1 MILRWYFDV
10 WRIVIWSIFHR
21 CTKEMSRK
29 PAPLSA
35 RPGKVVLLGS
45 TVSLLSE
52 QTSLRVMPNCFIHC
66 SIAMKCDQM
75 TGKKL
80 RKQDTS
86 SRFIQSVRLQRD
98 SKRLRFVGF
107 AEFDMDG
114 RAFTGGEMDR
124 MMMILA
130 LRNCFCNFGNFW
142 CWEMR
147 GLQVTRG
154 QLFGYVWIYLF
165 GYILIIYTVVMFAAR
180 VLFHMTTNHSPVSY
194 LSYLQR
200 PKRLDSER
208 ERESFPRVLSWA
220 PPVQSPFPFLLYLTL
235 SILSIVKSGG

>member
-1 MILRWYFDV
+1 
-10 WRIVIWSIFHR
+10 
-21 CTKEMSRK
+21 MSRK

-130 LRNCFCNFGNFW
+130 LRNCFCNFGNF
-142 CWEMR
+142 
-147 GLQVTRG
+147 
-154 QLFGYVWIYLF
+154 
-165 GYILIIYTVVMFAAR
+165 
-180 VLFHMTTNHSPVSY
+180 
-194 LSYLQR
+194 
-200 PKRLDSER
+200 
-208 ERESFPRVLSWA
+208 
-220 PPVQSPFPFLLYLTL
+220 
-235 SILSIVKSGG
+235 